1 MVNFYEMDFMKVNVI
16 LVKADEMYNML
27 AIVYFTRDEDRIGLS
42 KFFVE
47 FAFECP
53 YVYYAPPLLRG
64 SLHLVR
70 DTAAEK
76 ESDIA
81 IEMTLLEHVSSE
93 IQENRNERKN

>member
-16 LVKADEMYNML
+16 LVKADEMHNML
-27 AIVYFTRDEDRIGLS
+27 AIVYFTRDEDRIGLW
-42 KFFVE
+42 KFFLE

-53 YVYYAPPLLRG
+53 YVYYAHPLLRG

>member
-1 MVNFYEMDFMKVNVI
+1 MRCTI
-16 LVKADEMYNML
+16 SWSLL

-42 KFFVE
+42 NFFLE

-64 SLHLVR
+64 SFHLVR

-81 IEMTLLEHVSSE
+81 I
-93 IQENRNERKN
+93 